1 MSQLNATLGNYF
13 AKAKSVFV
21 YAYITAIMSVP
32 QFVYADVDGSL
43 RNIRDKLTGT
53 ILPLVSVIGIAWAA
67 FSLLTGNENAKK
79 HILYAIVGTAIGFGA
94 EAIMRFIQQA
104 VH

>member
-1 MSQLNATLGNYF
+1 MSQLKATFRNSHARVRNFIL
-13 AKAKSVFV
+13 
-21 YAYITAIMSVP
+21 YAYFTALMSVP